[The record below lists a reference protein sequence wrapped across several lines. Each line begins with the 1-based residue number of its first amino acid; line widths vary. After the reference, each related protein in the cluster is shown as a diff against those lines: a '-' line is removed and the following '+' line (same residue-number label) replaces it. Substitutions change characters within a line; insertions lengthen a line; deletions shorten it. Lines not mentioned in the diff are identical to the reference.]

1 MTGDMRI
8 DSRLD
13 SAGIISEAARTSQE
27 LGGKTGRP
35 KGVVMIHFNILKN
48 VHHFNY
54 WKPYREGGVYLHA
67 AAIFDIADF
76 PAIFAAPAFGARQV
90 EVPRFAASYFCAAVQ
105 KERTNYT
112 VLVPTM
118 INLLTQFA
126 DVKSHDLSSLE

>member
-67 AAIFDIADF
+67 AAIFASL
-76 PAIFAAPAFGARQV
+76 IFLQCSPRRPSARVRSRCRVSPLHTSAPRSRRRG
-90 EVPRFAASYFCAAVQ
+90 PTTRF
-105 KERTNYT
+105 
-112 VLVPTM
+112 
-118 INLLTQFA
+118 
-126 DVKSHDLSSLE
+126 